1 MRVKYSVP
9 GKIDCKY
16 IEKCKDYKKH
26 WILGQTESRCMRCK
40 NNKNAKVEKNTKK
53 SYFESM

>member
-1 MRVKYSVP
+1 MRVICSVE
-9 GKIDCKY
+9 GEIDCKY
-16 IEKCKDYKKH
+16 MKKCKDYKKC
-26 WILGQTESRCMRCK
+26 WILGQTQSRCMRCK